1 MKLNSDPEVRLIK
14 LEVHDAYTNMA
25 IDEALCRLRAK
36 DKAVNTLRFY
46 RWNPSAVSVGYFQNT
61 LDEVDLDACK
71 KFGVDVVRRMTG
83 GGAVY
88 HDYNGEVTY
97 SLILKE
103 GDLGIPTDIIKSY
116 EIICRGLVLAIR
128 SLGLEAEFKPV
139 NDVQI
144 RNRKVSGS
152 AQTRRWGVML
162 QHGTLLV
169 DADIRRMF
177 QVLKVSKEKISDKLI
192 KSVEERVTTLNRE
205 LNRKVGFTEV
215 SEALGRGFSEALN
228 VDLIEA
234 ELTKEELELAK
245 KLREM
250 KYTKKEWILE
260 RPKGKLFNLNV

>member
-1 MKLNSDPEVRLIK
+1 LKLNSDPEVRLIK

-36 DKAVNTLRFY
+36 DKAVNTLRLY

-103 GDLGIPTDIIKSY
+103 GDLGIPSDIIKSY

-169 DADIRRMF
+169 ERMF

-205 LNRKVGFTEV
+205 LNRKVDFTEI
-215 SEALGRGFSEALN
+215 SEALERGFSEALN

-234 ELTKEELELAK
+234 KLTREEMELAK

-250 KYTKKEWILE
+250 KYAKKEWILE
-260 RPKGKLFNLNV
+260 RPKGKLFNLNI